1 MNIFEYL
8 FLFFYEH
15 SINMGGG
22 KNMLNSAPD
31 TMTVKE
37 AAKVL
42 RCGRTKLMQLIYD
55 GYIEA
60 RMICGKYIILKEDL
74 IEYIHHC

>member
-1 MNIFEYL
+1 
-8 FLFFYEH
+8 
-15 SINMGGG
+15 
-22 KNMLNSAPD
+22 MLDNTPD

-42 RCGRTKLMQLIYD
+42 RCGRTKFLQLIYD

-60 RMICGKYIILKEDL
+60 HMICGKYIILKEDL
-74 IEYIHHC
+74 LEYIRHC

>member
-1 MNIFEYL
+1 
-8 FLFFYEH
+8 
-15 SINMGGG
+15 
-22 KNMLNSAPD
+22 MLKDTPD
-31 TMTVKE
+31 MMTVKE

-42 RCGRTKLMQLIYD
+42 RCGRTKFLQLIYD

-74 IEYIHHC
+74 IEYILRC

>member
-1 MNIFEYL
+1 ME
-8 FLFFYEH
+8 
-15 SINMGGG
+15 GG
-22 KNMLNSAPD
+22 KNMLKDTPD
-31 TMTVKE
+31 MMTVKE

-42 RCGRTKLMQLIYD
+42 RCGRTKFLQLIYD

-74 IEYIHHC
+74 IEYILRC

>member
-1 MNIFEYL
+1 MYLGIYFYFSMNIPL
-8 FLFFYEH
+8 
-15 SINMGGG
+15 IMGGG

-74 IEYIHHC
+74 IEYIRRC